1 MCSGCCCPVLLGPL
15 PPPQVQK
22 DIAEARMAIEQAR
35 LLVMHAA
42 WKMDTHGGA
51 KGAQQVGC

>member
-1 MCSGCCCPVLLGPL
+1 MLLGPL